1 MLTKIDMAVMSA
13 VIAAIAIA
21 AHYVINFGA

>member
-13 VIAAIAIA
+13 AIAAIALA
-21 AHYVINFGA
+21 AHVIVNFG